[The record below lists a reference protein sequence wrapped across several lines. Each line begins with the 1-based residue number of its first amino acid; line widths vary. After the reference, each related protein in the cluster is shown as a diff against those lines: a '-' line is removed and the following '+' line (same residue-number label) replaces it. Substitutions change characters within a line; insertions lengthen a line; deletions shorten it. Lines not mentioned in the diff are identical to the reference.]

1 MKKYI
6 YLILFILIALTPNIL
21 FAVDA
26 SLSKKAENP
35 FSECL
40 FDSAKLK
47 KYCTKLPNQKPVKVQ
62 ISIHLLDILEINQI
76 EGTWTVRSFLYS
88 QWKDN
93 RLAFNPKDFGG
104 LSKLSYK
111 DDLANDQMLRMW
123 HPNLTITNQM
133 YRREIENREISISKF
148 GIVYYKEVFTA
159 TIRTRLNFKKFPFDK
174 HVVTIEVE
182 PFSET
187 QTLVR
192 LVPAARENG
201 NSSVAPDI
209 WTANKFKVEF
219 SNRPGARNQLSTDT
233 GLWLDPDG
241 SQSLRLL
248 HLLVPSSLNFSL
260 MTFSLGIKRNYF
272 NFLTT
277 KLLILYVFALILWIN
292 AGFSGGEESLRWPW
306 EVFLGIIFFS
316 LEAQDELPPLPY
328 LTLYNLLVNE
338 LYAYVFIDFVAWV
351 ISTRLTIDE
360 NHSPRILLQRIQIWF
375 IGPAFIL
382 AWAATIFLY
391 IKYM

>member
-123 HPNLTITNQM
+123 HPNLTISNQM

-219 SNRPGARNQLSTDT
+219 SNRPGARNQISTDT

-260 MTFSLGIKRNYF
+260 MTFSLGLERNYF

-292 AGFSGGEESLRWPW
+292 AGFSGGEQSLRWPW

-316 LEAQDELPPLPY
+316 LEAQNELPLLPY

-351 ISTRLTIDE
+351 ISTRLTID
-360 NHSPRILLQRIQIWF
+360 
-375 IGPAFIL
+375 
-382 AWAATIFLY
+382 
-391 IKYM
+391 

>member
-35 FSECL
+35 FYDCL
-40 FDSAKLK
+40 FDSAELNKH
-47 KYCTKLPNQKPVKVQ
+47 CTKLPNKLPVKVQ
-62 ISIHLLDILEINQI
+62 ISLHLLDILEINQI

-104 LSKLSYK
+104 LRKLSYK
-111 DDLANDQMLRMW
+111 DDLADDQMLRMW

-187 QTLVR
+187 QSLVR
-192 LVPAARENG
+192 LVPALRENG

-260 MTFSLGIKRNYF
+260 MTFSLGLERNYF

-292 AGFSGGEESLRWPW
+292 AGFASEEGSHRWPW
-306 EVFLGIIFFS
+306 ELFLGIIFFS
-316 LEAQDELPPLPY
+316 LEAQSSLPALPY
-328 LTLYNLLVNE
+328 VTLYNVLVNFI
-338 LYAYVFIDFVAWV
+338 YAYALADFVLW
-351 ISTRLTIDE
+351 IIGERLSEKHKSKIV
-360 NHSPRILLQRIQIWF
+360 LQRIKIWF
-375 IGPAFIL
+375 IGPFFPLISL
-382 AWAATIFLY
+382 FTVYWY
-391 IKYM
+391 IN